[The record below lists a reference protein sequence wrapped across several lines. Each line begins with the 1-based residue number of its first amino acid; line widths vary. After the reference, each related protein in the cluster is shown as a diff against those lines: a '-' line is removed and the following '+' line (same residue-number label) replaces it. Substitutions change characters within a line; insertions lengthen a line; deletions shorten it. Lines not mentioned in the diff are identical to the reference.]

1 MNKNSKLSVRN
12 NINLRPG
19 YKTGMA
25 FFYGNGPEIVKY
37 IQTYQN
43 KVLRSIVNAP
53 WYVRNADL
61 YRDLGIPIVKGE
73 NQKQYRNSSAAREAG
88 PCPAVKGDQ
97 AI

>member
-1 MNKNSKLSVRN
+1 M
-12 NINLRPG
+12 
-19 YKTGMA
+19 
-25 FFYGNGPEIVKY
+25 
-37 IQTYQN
+37 
-43 KVLRSIVNAP
+43 NAP
-53 WYVRNADL
+53 WYERNADL